1 MAFNHPKDPVLN
13 LAYPPKG
20 YKEHLDK
27 LAKSKALKKKV
38 EVKDR
43 FTKSTLFNT
52 RHSRDFVRK
61 LEKGKKI
68 NPH

>member
-1 MAFNHPKDPVLN
+1 MTSNHLKHK
-13 LAYPPKG
+13 AG
-20 YKEHLDK
+20 FASKEVVANDK
-27 LAKSKALKKKV
+27 ARSKALKKKV